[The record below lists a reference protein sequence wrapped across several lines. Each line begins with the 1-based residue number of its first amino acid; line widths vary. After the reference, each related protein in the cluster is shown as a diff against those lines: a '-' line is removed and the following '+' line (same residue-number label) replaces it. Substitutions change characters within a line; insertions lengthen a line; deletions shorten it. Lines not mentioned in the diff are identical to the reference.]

1 MADKKVDEKEQFEA
15 EVYKLGLKL
24 IEDYR
29 NGNCR
34 DSYAVLE
41 AIIDVFKISRAA
53 DGNGR

>member
-1 MADKKVDEKEQFEA
+1 MADKKPDEKEKFET

-34 DSYAVLE
+34 DSEKTLA
-41 AIIDVFKISRAA
+41 AIIELFEIHMLKD
-53 DGNGR
+53 